1 MCAADYIRAYT
12 SYIRV
17 EKKRNKEGMGAY
29 MVVMGRGWEDIR
41 KIKILLKPT
50 YCGLISI

>member
-29 MVVMGRGWEDIR
+29 MVVMGRGWEESSGKSR
-41 KIKILLKPT
+41 FYLNP
-50 YCGLISI
+50 LIVA